1 MADECEIEFVE
12 DGELTKYSYTANGVL
27 FEYFVAS
34 EITKLLGY
42 KNTAEGIKNIS
53 NCNKIEFRDYQ
64 GVKIPKLDPRTILI
78 TRSGIEEILL
88 KTRKYVPLHIV
99 QKINKETMNKNYVT
113 KEHIEVELE
122 EDDFELEEADFELEA
137 DVEEDEL
144 TMYSYISNHLCFEYF
159 VGYEIATL
167 LGYANTTKVIINNVS
182 KCNQL
187 VFKNYPGVK
196 IPELQHNTILI
207 SRDGAVELL
216 IKTRKR
222 ISPDVLHILKKFNI
236 HTTNRKCL
244 TKEQQTL
251 SALTNAFKTEKFEDQ
266 YKIGKYYLDLYFPDY
281 KIVIECDENGHAD
294 RKPWKERERMDFVN
308 KKLEITDDNW
318 IRYNPDSEDFD
329 ISKVIG
335 KIYIKINLFKE
346 LLYSKHTEKE
356 EKHIEKG
363 KEDDVFELQIEP
375 ITCKFTAPPKE
386 FLLEKLKTH
395 NITDIAR
402 MYGISNNPVSKWLKT
417 HDIDIKTIK
426 ANLEPTKDELIEH
439 FKDKNQTEV
448 SKFYNVSN
456 HIVRT
461 WVKKHNLDLKTIKVK
476 PILKED
482 LLKLVND
489 YTEEEIA
496 KKLNITMLALK
507 KHMKIHSIEKIPSKD
522 ELEILVNSKTKDD
535 IAKIYDVNRATL
547 RKWLKSYDLEGIRF
561 SNYSRPITATKDK
574 ITKRYASIVELCKD
588 LHISH
593 NKVDDYVDTDEAY
606 NGYVF
611 AFV

>member
-1 MADECEIEFVE
+1 MTDECEIEFIE
-12 DGELTKYSYTANGVL
+12 DGDKLAKYSYTANGVL

-34 EITKLLGY
+34 EIAKLLGY
-42 KNTAEGIKNIS
+42 KNPGEGIKNNIS

-64 GVKIPKLDPRTILI
+64 GVKIPKIDPRTILV
-78 TRSGIEEILL
+78 TRDGIEEIIL
-88 KTRKYVPLHIV
+88 KTRKYVPRHIV
-99 QKINKETMNKNYVT
+99 QKINNETMNKNYVT
-113 KEHIEVELE
+113 KEHIEVELDLE
-122 EDDFELEEADFELEA
+122 EDGFELEP

-159 VGYEIATL
+159 VGYEIAAL
-167 LGYANTTKVIINNVS
+167 LGYKNPAEVIKNNVS
-182 KCNQL
+182 KCNKL
-187 VFKNYPGVK
+187 EFREYPGVK
-196 IPELQHNTILI
+196 IPELDPRTILI

-294 RKPWKERERMDFVN
+294 RKPGKERERMDFVN

-346 LLYSKHTEKE
+346 LLYSKHAEKE
-356 EKHIEKG
+356 EKHIEK
-363 KEDDVFELQIEP
+363 EEVFELQIEP

-456 HIVRT
+456 HVVRT

-476 PILKED
+476 PILKEN
-482 LLKLVND
+482 LLKLVNEFS
-489 YTEEEIA
+489 EEEIA

-561 SNYSRPITATKDK
+561 SNYSRPITATKDNIVK
-574 ITKRYASIVELCKD
+574 KYPSIVELCKD
-588 LHISH
+588 LHIGH
-593 NKVDDYVDTDEAY
+593 NKVDDYVDTDKAY